1 MESKIKNG
9 VIHTHSEHSCRDA
22 AMSTERLCERA
33 AELGAPAVVLT
44 DHGTMTGTL
53 SFMRAA
59 RNHGIKGIPGLE
71 AYMLEDGDHTKRRH
85 LVLIPKSYAGYQ
97 AIAKAL
103 TKANTRIVD
112 GFPCMNMGILREFFG
127 EGTSGH
133 DHVIATSAC
142 VSGVL
147 ARILLRNSEAN
158 DEIGKLEARQSK
170 YTRPDE
176 AWDKKQQDKLSQIQ
190 ASIAAMVEERERLKK
205 LAARKFVQRE
215 KSIAALK
222 KADPAEYE
230 AAHRKL
236 EEDKRKR
243 RMRQANWKKSSRR
256 SQEPKRKRRI

>member
-9 VIHTHSEHSCRDA
+9 VIHTHSEHSCRDS

-59 RNHGIKGIPGLE
+59 RNRGIKGIPGLE

-112 GFPCMNMGILREFFG
+112 GFPCMNMSILREFFG

-176 AWDKKQQDKLSQIQ
+176 AWDKKQQDKLSQVQ

-236 EEDKRKR
+236 EEDKKET
-243 RMRQANWKKSSRR
+243 QDAA
-256 SQEPKRKRRI
+256 SQLEEIKPKRKRQI

>member
-1 MESKIKNG
+1 MVEFTKVKKCSSKEFELIKITDDVRRFAAQSKIKNG
-9 VIHTHSEHSCRDA
+9 VIHTHSEHSCRDS

-53 SFMRAA
+53 SFMLAA

-176 AWDKKQQDKLSQIQ
+176 AWDKKQQDKLSQNPGVDRCYGRRTGTAQ
-190 ASIAAMVEERERLKK
+190 K
-205 LAARKFVQRE
+205 ARC
-215 KSIAALK
+215 
-222 KADPAEYE
+222 P
-230 AAHRKL
+230 
-236 EEDKRKR
+236 
-243 RMRQANWKKSSRR
+243 
-256 SQEPKRKRRI
+256 